1 MKAKKPINIER
12 VLARVRYFL
21 ENMDSLL
28 LRQQDPHRKAQLF
41 GALFDQLPTYADLDY
56 GTQKTP
62 IFTGVNPIFSLLADD
77 NFPLVSSRVFG
88 WNTLEDD
95 LIQLYRNLVE
105 LGVEYHDGKVYL
117 ADLEED
123 DV

>member
-1 MKAKKPINIER
+1 M
-12 VLARVRYFL
+12 
-21 ENMDSLL
+21 
-28 LRQQDPHRKAQLF
+28 
-41 GALFDQLPTYADLDY
+41 
-56 GTQKTP
+56 
-62 IFTGVNPIFSLLADD
+62 
-77 NFPLVSSRVFG
+77 VSSRVFG